1 MRESVGATA
10 LFYIFAVFLIVI
22 AFIIGFTINY
32 MSAYRANNF
41 LVSEIEQHNGTI
53 RSNVNDYVKS
63 NYGYNLHVEGVDF
76 EVLPVDGSA
85 LKGGTVVRIKTYMNF
100 RLPLIAVKIPVTV
113 RGETRTIQGVKSSV
127 VCDNLK
133 SSLPQNAGKI
143 ECR

>member
-41 LVSEIEQHNGTI
+41 LISEIEQHNGTI
-53 RSNVNDYVKS
+53 RSDVNEYVKN
-63 NYGYNLHVEGVDF
+63 NYGYNLHIEGVDMQ
-76 EVLPVDGSA
+76 VLPVSGSA
-85 LKGGTVVRIKTYMNF
+85 LKGGAIVRIYTYMNF

-113 RGETRTIQGVKSSV
+113 RGETRTIQGVNTTTVCKNLQNSV
-127 VCDNLK
+127 PSGVTITGC
-133 SSLPQNAGKI
+133 
-143 ECR
+143 